1 MSSSSNNWRRNNPVE
16 SLEFRNQACNMCGKS
31 AVLKISGSTA
41 NPRKAYF
48 KCLDCNN
55 FVMWLGNEHVIKT
68 DTFRRRNA
76 YEDDAV
82 LGLMSEIEELIRSE
96 NLGLKMKFEE
106 LAMVVKF
113 MSFFI
118 GLFVLFVVV
127 VVMMKV

>member
-16 SLEFRNQACNMCGKS
+16 GLEFRNQACNMCGRS
-31 AVLKISGSTA
+31 AVLKISGSTS

-68 DTFRRRNA
+68 ETFRRRNA
-76 YEDDAV
+76 HEDDV
-82 LGLMSEIEELIRSE
+82 VSGLKLEIEELIRSE

-106 LAMVVKF
+106 LASFVKF

-118 GLFVLFVVV
+118 GLFVLFVVL
-127 VVMMKV
+127 VVMVKV